1 MKRPFLPALLFLFL
15 VLRLPTT
22 QGDFALNQAMIVLV
36 DGQPEQTKA
45 FLETAVSKAPQNNRA
60 WWQLGQVLAQ
70 TGDVE
75 SALQAWQ
82 HTPEGIAL
90 LLENGR
96 IAARQNQ
103 PQAIAWYEYAIQV
116 APQHVEG
123 YYGLGQVY
131 QQRGEWE
138 TAVSYYEQAL
148 QQNSEHLP
156 SLVALSQIYIQRD
169 QVEQAENILLQIVEN
184 ESLHNFPGLSEN
196 AFRSLATIAT
206 KRQDVE
212 QTIYWWEQAVTSS
225 NSVDSRLHLAEVY
238 EQAGQAD
245 KALVVYQETVSL
257 APDTPW
263 THLALARAYLTRQEW
278 ENALES
284 AQTSIEQDARIAD
297 AWLVVGQSY
306 LALGQPAQAQEALQQ
321 GQIVDPTHEEIG
333 RLLEELSEP

>member
-1 MKRPFLPALLFLFL
+1 MKRPFLPALLFLFV
-15 VLRLPTT
+15 VLRLPAT
-22 QGDFALNQAMIVLV
+22 QGDFALNQAMIALV

-45 FLETAVSKAPQNNRA
+45 FLETAVSQAPQNSRA

-103 PQAIAWYEYAIQV
+103 PQAIAWYEYAIRV

-131 QQRGEWE
+131 QKQGEWE

-156 SLVALSQIYIQRD
+156 SLVALSQIYIQLD
-169 QVEQAENILLQIVEN
+169 QIEQAENTLLQIAEN
-184 ESLHNFPGLSEN
+184 KSLYTFPGLAEDT
-196 AFRSLATIAT
+196 FRSLATIAT
-206 KRQDVE
+206 KRQDTE
-212 QTIYWWEQAVTSS
+212 QSIYWWEQAVASS
-225 NSVDSRLHLAEVY
+225 STVDSLLHLAEVY
-238 EQAGQAD
+238 EQAGETN
-245 KALVVYQETVSL
+245 KALIAYQQTVVM

-263 THLALARAYLTRQEW
+263 THLALARAYLVRQQW

-284 AQTSIEQDARIAD
+284 AQNSIEQDASIAD
-297 AWLVVGQSY
+297 AWLVAGQAH
-306 LALGQPAQAQEALQQ
+306 LALGQPAQAQETLQR

-333 RLLEELSEP
+333 RLLEELSAP